1 VLGSPRWTL
10 ARRRDAVG
18 CSGRRWSF
26 VDAVSGGGGGTETF
40 TAAGTSLAAGP
51 TRHGGVVCDAIPGGH
66 APSNSSFLRR
76 LKICEDAGVPLRGP
90 RLEAP
95 DAIFAVQYLLWLP

>member
-1 VLGSPRWTL
+1 MSNSDVLSTDLFTRPPAAMLTPEHEVE
-10 ARRRDAVG
+10 RRCGPFSRPLDVPK
-18 CSGRRWSF
+18 
-26 VDAVSGGGGGTETF
+26 
-40 TAAGTSLAAGP
+40 GP